1 MPISKK
7 GINSAFTY
15 NFVRAVGTVSS
26 VIFLISFDSPLSS
39 VTILNLAEQGD
50 WGKACAFALVL
61 TCLTFIILKVES
73 LMYEFIRK
81 KWKQMHI

>member
-1 MPISKK
+1 ML
-7 GINSAFTY
+7 SAFTY
-15 NFVRAVGTVSS
+15 NFVRAVGSVSS

-81 KWKQMHI
+81 KWKQKHI